1 MTNSPQR
8 CSADSRDALIK
19 RLQARVDA
27 HDKMC
32 FGSTMALGYYSGN
45 DARLMR
51 DAIDALRLP
60 DVAQSV
66 VMPLKLTG
74 EIACILEDCSPPDK
88 QTPEAVAALI
98 EGYQPT
104 WDAILA
110 ALAAQPPAAP
120 VEAVCTFPD
129 CKCDRARVMGSGN
142 CPSGLPDASPE
153 RCSAASVHKRSP
165 DECGR
170 ECAYYD
176 YFEMLWNW
184 FADESRN
191 GAEDMRANMPEGLS
205 ADDFKAMLDEH
216 EAALVHDLERH
227 VQIATDIANEP
238 QEAPDTLMLMQARY
252 VLKNLHV
259 ERPGCGYDK
268 LAVACEEAASQ
279 LSRPHGA
286 SESAPGAS
294 APAQRPRE

>member
-129 CKCDRARVMGSGN
+129 CKCDRARNDHSHR
-142 CPSGLPDASPE
+142 PE
-153 RCSAASVHKRSP
+153 RGPCRLCPIERRSLDPCTASAEAIAR
-165 DECGR
+165 
-170 ECAYYD
+170 
-176 YFEMLWNW
+176 L
-184 FADESRN
+184 
-191 GAEDMRANMPEGLS
+191 PE
-205 ADDFKAMLDEH
+205 
-216 EAALVHDLERH
+216 
-227 VQIATDIANEP
+227 
-238 QEAPDTLMLMQARY
+238 QE
-252 VLKNLHV
+252 
-259 ERPGCGYDK
+259 EG
-268 LAVACEEAASQ
+268 EEAAEGTAAHDEIER
-279 LSRPHGA
+279 LSRANWSRH
-286 SESAPGAS
+286 
-294 APAQRPRE
+294 RREA